1 MIDIR
6 WVRASLDTPTT
17 DADRSQ
23 EFWAAITRSRV
34 SEPRGEHGELATLVP
49 ERGDAWIA
57 LQQVVEGGGVH
68 LDLDVDIPLPEAA
81 AEATRLG
88 ATQIS
93 RRDDVVVMH
102 SPGGMVFCL
111 TSWARAGSA
120 TMQVRDGQPDL
131 LDQVCLD
138 ISSHA
143 YSREVDFWETL
154 TGWPKRPG
162 SLPEFVSLTRPDGI
176 PVRLLLQR
184 LDEPTVTV
192 RAHLDLA
199 TTDRAATR
207 EVHEAA
213 GAEVVS
219 EHDFWTVMRD
229 PAGRVYCLTDRRP

>member
-6 WVRASLDTPTT
+6 WVWASLDTPAP

-23 EFWAAITRSRV
+23 EFWAAVTRSRP
-34 SEPRGEHGELATLVP
+34 SPPRGERGEFATLVP
-49 ERGDAWIA
+49 GRGAPWVS
-57 LQQVVEGGGVH
+57 LQRVDEGGGVH
-68 LDLDVDIPLPEAA
+68 LDLDVHVPLTEAA

-88 ATQIS
+88 ATEIR
-93 RRDDVVVMH
+93 RRDDVVDMR
-102 SPGGMVFCL
+102 SPGGMAFCL
-111 TSWARAGSA
+111 TSWVDAGSA
-120 TMQVRDGQPDL
+120 TQQVRDGQPDL

-138 ISSHA
+138 IPSDGYA
-143 YSREVDFWETL
+143 REVDFWETL

-184 LDEPTVTV
+184 LDDPAGAV

-199 TTDRAATR
+199 TTDRSASRRA
-207 EVHEAA
+207 HEAA

-229 PAGRVYCLTDRRP
+229 PVGRVYCLTDRRP